1 MDATMSFPE
10 CSANISPVTRQ
21 AIYELGIKWASDPA
35 RPRISPAALNAWGGL
50 IEGWIA
56 EPRLPLLVR
65 KHRNNRGALIQGVG
79 GRILV
84 PTDNSPAQWAF
95 AVAHSGIC
103 PKVHEINGLLE
114 RGELPIAMILKTEER
129 SAATCKGV
137 RGNCLGTS
145 DAGWKLAHIE
155 GVALGGRGGIESYP
169 LAVIEDHFR
178 RFMSP
183 ANMLVVPA
191 EWSGLAEVEAF
202 VKGYCSSLVRDTSG
216 ASAGGG

>member
-1 MDATMSFPE
+1 MSFPE
-10 CSANISPVTRQ
+10 CSSSISPATRQ
-21 AIYELGIKWASDPA
+21 AIYELGVKWANDPS
-35 RPRISPAALNAWGGL
+35 RPRIPPAALTAWGGL
-50 IEGWIA
+50 IEDWIA
-56 EPRLPLLVR
+56 ERSLPLLVR
-65 KHRNNRGALIQGVG
+65 KHRNNRGARIQGAG
-79 GRILV
+79 GRVLV

-103 PKVHEINGLLE
+103 PKVLEITGLLE

-129 SAATCKGV
+129 PGATYKGV
-137 RGNCLGTS
+137 RGKCPGTS

-191 EWSGLAEVEAF
+191 EWSGLAEVDAF
-202 VKGYCSSLVRDTSG
+202 VNGYCSTL
-216 ASAGGG
+216 ASAVSAGEG